1 MIMGRKHKHSSLKYI
16 KQNLMRENENL
27 KIVNESLRTMSNNA
41 IIRDTESRKKIVELE
56 DCNHAIMEIMGMQKE
71 ANDFLQ
77 QKVEIL
83 ETQLSVLDNP
93 ERTSSFGSALMLAC
107 SVKANN
113 IESEGGK
120 EGEDNKIKIFEEV

>member
-1 MIMGRKHKHSSLKYI
+1 
-16 KQNLMRENENL
+16 
-27 KIVNESLRTMSNNA
+27 MSNNA

-77 QKVEIL
+77 QKLEIL
-83 ETQLSVLDNP
+83 ETQVSVLDNP

>member
-1 MIMGRKHKHSSLKYI
+1 
-16 KQNLMRENENL
+16 
-27 KIVNESLRTMSNNA
+27 MSNNA
-41 IIRDTESRKKIVELE
+41 IIRDTESQKKIVELE

-77 QKVEIL
+77 QKLEIL
-83 ETQLSVLDNP
+83 ETQVSVLDNP